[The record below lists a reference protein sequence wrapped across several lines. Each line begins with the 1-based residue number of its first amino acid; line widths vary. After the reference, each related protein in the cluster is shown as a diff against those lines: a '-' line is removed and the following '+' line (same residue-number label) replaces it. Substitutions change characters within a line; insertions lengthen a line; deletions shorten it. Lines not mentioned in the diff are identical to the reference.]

1 VKTGKT
7 VRDIFASTASGHAD
21 AKRAVAA
28 KKPIAANALINEPY
42 TKATVVLRNSQIV
55 FLDRIASDIR
65 AKTGA
70 AMARAELIRAM
81 VDAVFDS
88 GVDLSSAASEEDVR
102 RALAGRLG
110 AKT

>member
-1 VKTGKT
+1 MKTGKT
-7 VRDIFASTASGHAD
+7 VRDIFAPTSGRAD
-21 AKRAVAA
+21 AKPTA
-28 KKPIAANALINEPY
+28 KKPVTAAVTANEPY

-110 AKT
+110 AKTH